1 MQNAKNVLLVEEQ
14 KVFLD
19 NPVSSLYPEIII
31 NNIILV
37 VVLSYIIKLC
47 CKDLNKLKF
56 NSVFF
61 SHKYC
66 LGYINQTNIDISY
79 HA

>member
-19 NPVSSLYPEIII
+19 NPVSWLYPEIII
-31 NNIILV
+31 NNIRLV
-37 VVLSYIIKLC
+37 VVLSYMIKLC
-47 CKDLNKLKF
+47 CK
-56 NSVFF
+56 
-61 SHKYC
+61 C